1 MDKQNLLSVV
11 VADDEQELLGAVCQL
26 IDWEGIGFKLVG
38 RASNGLDALQL
49 VEELQPDFLLTDI
62 HMPFISGTALAAQV
76 KAVQPLIQVAFLSG
90 YDEFEYAQQGI
101 ASEVIAYL
109 LKPISMA
116 QLTQELIE
124 IHRKIEKKQAD
135 FSAARQ
141 DASNYQA
148 VAAAMLLDC
157 YFYAGREENLKALS
171 RMGLAPESI
180 RSVTVA
186 ALSCADA
193 DAQACQTALGAAEK
207 FLSRQYPC
215 RGFCSAGRIVLL
227 LTSENGFLQLHAA
240 IDELRRA
247 LKRLLDLDVSAGIS
261 KEHAPDADFHEAYK
275 EAMEALKTAET
286 ESGFCAA
293 DGQSGIDQLC
303 GRVLQIIDKEYMD
316 ETLTLQSVSER
327 LHVSASYLG
336 PNIKK
341 NAGDTFINLLIR
353 KRMASSA
360 GTFVFFAFAIYA
372 HPHSMR
378 YPARKKTLSAQPIHY
393 IPQPAFLTSGFF
405 EISRLFFLK
414 NRIPRLF
421 AGHSAF
427 LTVF

>member
-11 VADDEQELLGAVCQL
+11 VADDEQELLGAVFQL
-26 IDWEGIGFKLVG
+26 IDWAGIGFKLVG

-141 DASNYQA
+141 DSSNHQA

-157 YFYAGREENLKALS
+157 YFYTGRVENLKALS

-353 KRMASSA
+353 KRMAVALNLLQSSDSRIA
-360 GTFVFFAFAIYA
+360 EIARRCGYSDQSYFGYCFKKFYGVSPAK
-372 HPHSMR
+372 MR
-378 YPARKKTLSAQPIHY
+378 QEREQKGARA
-393 IPQPAFLTSGFF
+393 
-405 EISRLFFLK
+405 
-414 NRIPRLF
+414 
-421 AGHSAF
+421 
-427 LTVF
+427 

>member
-141 DASNYQA
+141 DASNHQA

-240 IDELRRA
+240 IDKLRRA

-286 ESGFCAA
+286 ESGFCVA

-316 ETLTLQSVSER
+316 ETLTLQSVSDR

-353 KRMASSA
+353 KRMAVALNLLQSSDSRIA
-360 GTFVFFAFAIYA
+360 EIARRCGYSDQSYFGYCFKKFYGVSPAK
-372 HPHSMR
+372 MR
-378 YPARKKTLSAQPIHY
+378 QEREQKGARA
-393 IPQPAFLTSGFF
+393 
-405 EISRLFFLK
+405 
-414 NRIPRLF
+414 
-421 AGHSAF
+421 
-427 LTVF
+427 

>member
-26 IDWEGIGFKLVG
+26 IDWAGIGFRLVG

-157 YFYAGREENLKALS
+157 YFYTGRVENLKALS

-353 KRMASSA
+353 KRMAVALNLLQSSDSRIA
-360 GTFVFFAFAIYA
+360 EIARRCGYSDQSYFGYCFKKFYGVSPAK
-372 HPHSMR
+372 MR
-378 YPARKKTLSAQPIHY
+378 QEREQKGARA
-393 IPQPAFLTSGFF
+393 
-405 EISRLFFLK
+405 
-414 NRIPRLF
+414 
-421 AGHSAF
+421 
-427 LTVF
+427 

>member
-26 IDWEGIGFKLVG
+26 IDWAGIGFKLVG

-157 YFYAGREENLKALS
+157 YFYTGRVENLKALS

-247 LKRLLDLDVSAGIS
+247 LHRTLQLTVSAGIS

-275 EAMEALKTAET
+275 EAMEALRIAEG
-286 ESGFCAA
+286 ESGFCASDA
-293 DGQSGIDQLC
+293 MGSMDQLC

-316 ETLTLQSVSER
+316 EALTLQSVSDR

-341 NAGDTFINLLIR
+341 SAGDTFINLLIR
-353 KRMASSA
+353 KRMAVALNLLENSDSRIA
-360 GTFVFFAFAIYA
+360 EIARRCGYPDQSYFGYCFKKFYGVSPAK
-372 HPHSMR
+372 MR
-378 YPARKKTLSAQPIHY
+378 QEREQKGARA
-393 IPQPAFLTSGFF
+393 
-405 EISRLFFLK
+405 
-414 NRIPRLF
+414 
-421 AGHSAF
+421 
-427 LTVF
+427 

>member
-26 IDWEGIGFKLVG
+26 IDWAGIGFKLVG

-90 YDEFEYAQQGI
+90 YDEFESAQQGI

-141 DASNYQA
+141 GASNYQA

-316 ETLTLQSVSER
+316 ETLTLQSVSDR

-353 KRMASSA
+353 KRMAVALNLLQSSDSRIA
-360 GTFVFFAFAIYA
+360 EIARRCGYSDQSYFGYCFKKFYGVSPAK
-372 HPHSMR
+372 MR
-378 YPARKKTLSAQPIHY
+378 QEREQKGARA
-393 IPQPAFLTSGFF
+393 
-405 EISRLFFLK
+405 
-414 NRIPRLF
+414 
-421 AGHSAF
+421 
-427 LTVF
+427 

>member
-1 MDKQNLLSVV
+1 MNKQNLLSVV

-26 IDWEGIGFKLVG
+26 IDWEGIGFRLVG

-141 DASNYQA
+141 DASNHQA

-157 YFYAGREENLKALS
+157 YFYTGRVENLKALS

-353 KRMASSA
+353 KRMAVALNLLQSSDSRIA
-360 GTFVFFAFAIYA
+360 EIARRCGYSDQSYFGYCFKKFYGVSPAK
-372 HPHSMR
+372 MR
-378 YPARKKTLSAQPIHY
+378 QEREQKGARA
-393 IPQPAFLTSGFF
+393 
-405 EISRLFFLK
+405 
-414 NRIPRLF
+414 
-421 AGHSAF
+421 
-427 LTVF
+427 

>member
-1 MDKQNLLSVV
+1 MNKLNLLSVV

-26 IDWEGIGFKLVG
+26 IDWEGIGFRLVG

-157 YFYAGREENLKALS
+157 YFYTGRVENLKALS

-316 ETLTLQSVSER
+316 ETLTLQSVSDR

-353 KRMASSA
+353 KRMAVALNLLQSSDSRIA
-360 GTFVFFAFAIYA
+360 EIARRCGYSDQSYFGYCFKKFYGV
-372 HPHSMR
+372 S
-378 YPARKKTLSAQPIHY
+378 PAKLRQEREQKGAR
-393 IPQPAFLTSGFF
+393 A
-405 EISRLFFLK
+405 
-414 NRIPRLF
+414 
-421 AGHSAF
+421 
-427 LTVF
+427 

>member
-303 GRVLQIIDKEYMD
+303 GRVLQIIDKAYMD

-353 KRMASSA
+353 KRMAVALNLLQSSDSRIA
-360 GTFVFFAFAIYA
+360 EIARRCGYSDQSYFGYCFKKFYGVSPAK
-372 HPHSMR
+372 MR
-378 YPARKKTLSAQPIHY
+378 QEREQKGARA
-393 IPQPAFLTSGFF
+393 
-405 EISRLFFLK
+405 
-414 NRIPRLF
+414 
-421 AGHSAF
+421 
-427 LTVF
+427 

>member
-148 VAAAMLLDC
+148 VAAAMLLGC
-157 YFYAGREENLKALS
+157 YFYTGRVENLKALS

-316 ETLTLQSVSER
+316 ETLTLQSVSDR

-353 KRMASSA
+353 KRMAVALNLLQSSDSRIA
-360 GTFVFFAFAIYA
+360 EIARRCGYSDQSYFGYCFKKFYGVSPAK
-372 HPHSMR
+372 MR
-378 YPARKKTLSAQPIHY
+378 QEREQKGARA
-393 IPQPAFLTSGFF
+393 
-405 EISRLFFLK
+405 
-414 NRIPRLF
+414 
-421 AGHSAF
+421 
-427 LTVF
+427 

>member
-1 MDKQNLLSVV
+1 MDKQKLLSVV

-26 IDWEGIGFKLVG
+26 IDWAGIGFKLVG

-157 YFYAGREENLKALS
+157 YFYTGREENLKALS

-316 ETLTLQSVSER
+316 ETLTLQSVSDR

-353 KRMASSA
+353 KRMAVALNLLQSSDSRIA
-360 GTFVFFAFAIYA
+360 EIARRCGYSDQSYFGYCFKKFYGVSPAK
-372 HPHSMR
+372 MR
-378 YPARKKTLSAQPIHY
+378 QEREQKGARA
-393 IPQPAFLTSGFF
+393 
-405 EISRLFFLK
+405 
-414 NRIPRLF
+414 
-421 AGHSAF
+421 
-427 LTVF
+427 

>member
-1 MDKQNLLSVV
+1 MDKHNLLSVV

-26 IDWEGIGFKLVG
+26 IDWAGIGFKLVG

-193 DAQACQTALGAAEK
+193 DAQACQTALSAAEK

-316 ETLTLQSVSER
+316 ETLTLQSVSDR

-353 KRMASSA
+353 KRMAVALNLLQSSDSRIA
-360 GTFVFFAFAIYA
+360 EIARRCGYSDQSYFGYCFKKFYGVSPAK
-372 HPHSMR
+372 MR
-378 YPARKKTLSAQPIHY
+378 QEREQKGARA
-393 IPQPAFLTSGFF
+393 
-405 EISRLFFLK
+405 
-414 NRIPRLF
+414 
-421 AGHSAF
+421 
-427 LTVF
+427 

>member
-26 IDWEGIGFKLVG
+26 IDWAGIGFKLVG

-116 QLTQELIE
+116 QLTQGLIE

-316 ETLTLQSVSER
+316 ETLTLQSVSDR

-353 KRMASSA
+353 KRMAVALNLLQSSDSRIA
-360 GTFVFFAFAIYA
+360 EIARRCGYSDQSYFGYCFKKFYGVSPAK
-372 HPHSMR
+372 MR
-378 YPARKKTLSAQPIHY
+378 QEREQKGARA
-393 IPQPAFLTSGFF
+393 
-405 EISRLFFLK
+405 
-414 NRIPRLF
+414 
-421 AGHSAF
+421 
-427 LTVF
+427 

>member
-1 MDKQNLLSVV
+1 MNKQNLLSVV

-26 IDWEGIGFKLVG
+26 IDWEGIGFRLVG

-157 YFYAGREENLKALS
+157 YFYTGRVENLKALS

-316 ETLTLQSVSER
+316 ETLTLQSVSDR

-353 KRMASSA
+353 KRMAVALNLLQSSDSRIA
-360 GTFVFFAFAIYA
+360 EIARRCGYSDQSYFGYCFKKFYGVSPAK
-372 HPHSMR
+372 MR
-378 YPARKKTLSAQPIHY
+378 QEREQKGARA
-393 IPQPAFLTSGFF
+393 
-405 EISRLFFLK
+405 
-414 NRIPRLF
+414 
-421 AGHSAF
+421 
-427 LTVF
+427 

>member
-1 MDKQNLLSVV
+1 MNKQNLLSVV

-26 IDWEGIGFKLVG
+26 IDWEGIGFRLVG

-141 DASNYQA
+141 DVSNHQA

-157 YFYAGREENLKALS
+157 YFYTGRVENLKALS

-316 ETLTLQSVSER
+316 ETLTLQSVSDR

-353 KRMASSA
+353 KRMAVALNLLQSSDSRIA
-360 GTFVFFAFAIYA
+360 EIARRCGYSDQSYFGYCFKKFYGVSPAK
-372 HPHSMR
+372 MR
-378 YPARKKTLSAQPIHY
+378 QEREQKGARA
-393 IPQPAFLTSGFF
+393 
-405 EISRLFFLK
+405 
-414 NRIPRLF
+414 
-421 AGHSAF
+421 
-427 LTVF
+427 

>member
-38 RASNGLDALQL
+38 GASNGLDALQL

-157 YFYAGREENLKALS
+157 YFYTGRVENLKALS

-316 ETLTLQSVSER
+316 ETLTLQSVSDR

-353 KRMASSA
+353 KRMAVALNLLQSSDSRIA
-360 GTFVFFAFAIYA
+360 EIARRCGYSDQSYFGYCFKKFYGVSPAK
-372 HPHSMR
+372 MR
-378 YPARKKTLSAQPIHY
+378 QEREQKGARA
-393 IPQPAFLTSGFF
+393 
-405 EISRLFFLK
+405 
-414 NRIPRLF
+414 
-421 AGHSAF
+421 
-427 LTVF
+427 

>member
-1 MDKQNLLSVV
+1 MNKQNLLSVV

-26 IDWEGIGFKLVG
+26 IDWAGIGFRLVG

-141 DASNYQA
+141 DASNHQA

-157 YFYAGREENLKALS
+157 YFYTGREENLKALS

-316 ETLTLQSVSER
+316 ETLTLQSVSDR

-353 KRMASSA
+353 KRMAVALNLLQSSDSRIA
-360 GTFVFFAFAIYA
+360 EIARRCGYSDQSYFGYCFKKFYGVSPAK
-372 HPHSMR
+372 MR
-378 YPARKKTLSAQPIHY
+378 QEREQKGARA
-393 IPQPAFLTSGFF
+393 
-405 EISRLFFLK
+405 
-414 NRIPRLF
+414 
-421 AGHSAF
+421 
-427 LTVF
+427 

>member
-353 KRMASSA
+353 KRMAVALNLLQSSDSRIA
-360 GTFVFFAFAIYA
+360 EIARRCGYSDQSYFGYCFKKFYGVSPAKMRQEREQKGA
-372 HPHSMR
+372 H
-378 YPARKKTLSAQPIHY
+378 A
-393 IPQPAFLTSGFF
+393 
-405 EISRLFFLK
+405 
-414 NRIPRLF
+414 
-421 AGHSAF
+421 
-427 LTVF
+427 

>member
-26 IDWEGIGFKLVG
+26 IDWAGIGFKLVG

-316 ETLTLQSVSER
+316 ETLTLQSVSDR

-353 KRMASSA
+353 KRMAMALNLLQSSDSRIA
-360 GTFVFFAFAIYA
+360 EIARRCGYSDQSYFGYCFKKFYGVSPAK
-372 HPHSMR
+372 MR
-378 YPARKKTLSAQPIHY
+378 QEREQKGARA
-393 IPQPAFLTSGFF
+393 
-405 EISRLFFLK
+405 
-414 NRIPRLF
+414 
-421 AGHSAF
+421 
-427 LTVF
+427 

>member
-1 MDKQNLLSVV
+1 MNKQNLLSVV

-26 IDWEGIGFKLVG
+26 IDWAGIGFKLVG

-124 IHRKIEKKQAD
+124 IHRKSEKKQAD

-157 YFYAGREENLKALS
+157 YFYTGREENLKALS

-247 LKRLLDLDVSAGIS
+247 LKRLLDLNVSAGIS

-316 ETLTLQSVSER
+316 ETLTLQSVSDR

-353 KRMASSA
+353 KRMAVALNLLQSSDSRIA
-360 GTFVFFAFAIYA
+360 EIARRCGYSDQSYFGYCFKKFYGVSPAK
-372 HPHSMR
+372 MR
-378 YPARKKTLSAQPIHY
+378 QEREQKGARA
-393 IPQPAFLTSGFF
+393 
-405 EISRLFFLK
+405 
-414 NRIPRLF
+414 
-421 AGHSAF
+421 
-427 LTVF
+427 

>member
-135 FSAARQ
+135 VSAARQ
-141 DASNYQA
+141 DASNHQA

-157 YFYAGREENLKALS
+157 YFYTGRVENLKALS

-316 ETLTLQSVSER
+316 ETLTLQSVSDR

-353 KRMASSA
+353 KRMAVALNLLQSSDSRIA
-360 GTFVFFAFAIYA
+360 EIARRCGYSDQSYFGYCFKKFYGVSPAK
-372 HPHSMR
+372 MR
-378 YPARKKTLSAQPIHY
+378 QEREQKGARA
-393 IPQPAFLTSGFF
+393 
-405 EISRLFFLK
+405 
-414 NRIPRLF
+414 
-421 AGHSAF
+421 
-427 LTVF
+427 

>member
-26 IDWEGIGFKLVG
+26 IDWAGIGFKLVG
-38 RASNGLDALQL
+38 KASNGLDALQL

-157 YFYAGREENLKALS
+157 YFYTGRVENLKALS

-316 ETLTLQSVSER
+316 ETLTLQSVSDR

-353 KRMASSA
+353 KRMAVALNLLQSSDSRIA
-360 GTFVFFAFAIYA
+360 EIARRCGYSDQSYFGYCFKKFYGVSPAK
-372 HPHSMR
+372 MR
-378 YPARKKTLSAQPIHY
+378 QEREQKGARA
-393 IPQPAFLTSGFF
+393 
-405 EISRLFFLK
+405 
-414 NRIPRLF
+414 
-421 AGHSAF
+421 
-427 LTVF
+427 

>member
-26 IDWEGIGFKLVG
+26 IDWAGIGFKLVG

-124 IHRKIEKKQAD
+124 IHRKIEKKRAD

-141 DASNYQA
+141 GASNDQA
-148 VAAAMLLDC
+148 VVAAMLLDC

-316 ETLTLQSVSER
+316 ETLTLQSVSDR

-353 KRMASSA
+353 KRMAVALNLLQSSDSRIA
-360 GTFVFFAFAIYA
+360 EIARRCGYSDQSYFGYCFKKFYGVSPAK
-372 HPHSMR
+372 MR
-378 YPARKKTLSAQPIHY
+378 QEREQKGARA
-393 IPQPAFLTSGFF
+393 
-405 EISRLFFLK
+405 
-414 NRIPRLF
+414 
-421 AGHSAF
+421 
-427 LTVF
+427 

>member
-1 MDKQNLLSVV
+1 MNKQNLLSVV

-26 IDWEGIGFKLVG
+26 IDWAGIGFKLVG

-141 DASNYQA
+141 DVSNHQA

-157 YFYAGREENLKALS
+157 YFYAGRVENLKALS

-353 KRMASSA
+353 KRMAVALNLLQSSDSRIA
-360 GTFVFFAFAIYA
+360 EIARRCGYSDQSYFGYCFKKFYGVSPAK
-372 HPHSMR
+372 MR
-378 YPARKKTLSAQPIHY
+378 QEREQKGARA
-393 IPQPAFLTSGFF
+393 
-405 EISRLFFLK
+405 
-414 NRIPRLF
+414 
-421 AGHSAF
+421 
-427 LTVF
+427 

>member
-26 IDWEGIGFKLVG
+26 IDWAGIGFKLVG

-141 DASNYQA
+141 DASNHQA

-157 YFYAGREENLKALS
+157 YFYTGREENLKALS

-316 ETLTLQSVSER
+316 ETLTLQSVSDR
-327 LHVSASYLG
+327 LHVHASYLG

-353 KRMASSA
+353 KRMAVALNLLQSSDSRIA
-360 GTFVFFAFAIYA
+360 EIARRCGYSDQSYFGYCFKKFYGVSPAK
-372 HPHSMR
+372 MR
-378 YPARKKTLSAQPIHY
+378 QEREQKGARA
-393 IPQPAFLTSGFF
+393 
-405 EISRLFFLK
+405 
-414 NRIPRLF
+414 
-421 AGHSAF
+421 
-427 LTVF
+427 

>member
-1 MDKQNLLSVV
+1 MNKQNLLSVV

-157 YFYAGREENLKALS
+157 YFYTGRVENLKALS

-293 DGQSGIDQLC
+293 DGQSGIDPAVRQSAANHRQGIY
-303 GRVLQIIDKEYMD
+303 GRDADAPVGER
-316 ETLTLQSVSER
+316 R

-353 KRMASSA
+353 KRMAVALNLLQSSDSRIA
-360 GTFVFFAFAIYA
+360 EIARRCGYSDQSYFGYCFKKFYGVSPAK
-372 HPHSMR
+372 MR
-378 YPARKKTLSAQPIHY
+378 QEREQKGARA
-393 IPQPAFLTSGFF
+393 
-405 EISRLFFLK
+405 
-414 NRIPRLF
+414 
-421 AGHSAF
+421 
-427 LTVF
+427 

>member
-157 YFYAGREENLKALS
+157 YFYTGRVENLKALS

-316 ETLTLQSVSER
+316 ETLTLQSVSDR

-353 KRMASSA
+353 KRMAVALNLLQSSDSRIA
-360 GTFVFFAFAIYA
+360 EIARRCGYSDQSYFRYCFKKFYGVSPAK
-372 HPHSMR
+372 MR
-378 YPARKKTLSAQPIHY
+378 QEREQKGARA
-393 IPQPAFLTSGFF
+393 
-405 EISRLFFLK
+405 
-414 NRIPRLF
+414 
-421 AGHSAF
+421 
-427 LTVF
+427 

>member
-157 YFYAGREENLKALS
+157 YFYTGRVENLKALS

-316 ETLTLQSVSER
+316 ETLTLQSVSDR

-353 KRMASSA
+353 KRMAVALNLLQSSDSRIA
-360 GTFVFFAFAIYA
+360 EIARRCGYSDQSYFGYCFKKFYGVSPAK
-372 HPHSMR
+372 MR
-378 YPARKKTLSAQPIHY
+378 QEREQKGARA
-393 IPQPAFLTSGFF
+393 
-405 EISRLFFLK
+405 
-414 NRIPRLF
+414 
-421 AGHSAF
+421 
-427 LTVF
+427 

>member
-1 MDKQNLLSVV
+1 MNKQNLLSVV

-141 DASNYQA
+141 DASNHQA

-157 YFYAGREENLKALS
+157 YFYTGRVENLKALS

-316 ETLTLQSVSER
+316 ETLTLQSVSDR

-353 KRMASSA
+353 KRMAVALNLLQSSDSRIA
-360 GTFVFFAFAIYA
+360 EIARRCGYSDQSYFGYCFKKFYGVSPAK
-372 HPHSMR
+372 MR
-378 YPARKKTLSAQPIHY
+378 QEREQTGARA
-393 IPQPAFLTSGFF
+393 
-405 EISRLFFLK
+405 
-414 NRIPRLF
+414 
-421 AGHSAF
+421 
-427 LTVF
+427 

>member
-141 DASNYQA
+141 DASNHQA

-240 IDELRRA
+240 IDKLRRA

-316 ETLTLQSVSER
+316 ETLTLQSVSDR

-353 KRMASSA
+353 KRMAVALNLLQSSDSRIA
-360 GTFVFFAFAIYA
+360 EIARRCGYSDQSYFGYCFKKFYGVSPAK
-372 HPHSMR
+372 MR
-378 YPARKKTLSAQPIHY
+378 QEREQKGARA
-393 IPQPAFLTSGFF
+393 
-405 EISRLFFLK
+405 
-414 NRIPRLF
+414 
-421 AGHSAF
+421 
-427 LTVF
+427 

>member
-1 MDKQNLLSVV
+1 M

-26 IDWEGIGFKLVG
+26 IDWAGIGFRLVG

-157 YFYAGREENLKALS
+157 YFYTGRVENLKALS

-316 ETLTLQSVSER
+316 ETLTLQSVSDR

-353 KRMASSA
+353 KRMAVALNLLQSSDSRIA
-360 GTFVFFAFAIYA
+360 EIARRCGYSDQSYFGYCFKKFYGVSPAK
-372 HPHSMR
+372 MR
-378 YPARKKTLSAQPIHY
+378 QEREQKGARA
-393 IPQPAFLTSGFF
+393 
-405 EISRLFFLK
+405 
-414 NRIPRLF
+414 
-421 AGHSAF
+421 
-427 LTVF
+427 

>member
-26 IDWEGIGFKLVG
+26 IDWEGIGFRLVG

-141 DASNYQA
+141 DASNHQA

-316 ETLTLQSVSER
+316 ETLTLQSVSDR

-353 KRMASSA
+353 KRMAVALNLLQSSDSRIA
-360 GTFVFFAFAIYA
+360 EIARRCGYSDQSYFGYCFKKFYGVSPAK
-372 HPHSMR
+372 MR
-378 YPARKKTLSAQPIHY
+378 QEREQKGARA
-393 IPQPAFLTSGFF
+393 
-405 EISRLFFLK
+405 
-414 NRIPRLF
+414 
-421 AGHSAF
+421 
-427 LTVF
+427 

>member
-26 IDWEGIGFKLVG
+26 IDWEGIGFRLVG

-157 YFYAGREENLKALS
+157 YFYTGRVENLKALS

-316 ETLTLQSVSER
+316 ETLTLQSVSDR

-353 KRMASSA
+353 KRMAVALNLLQSSDSRIA
-360 GTFVFFAFAIYA
+360 EIARRGGYSDQSYFGYCFKKFYGVSPAK
-372 HPHSMR
+372 MR
-378 YPARKKTLSAQPIHY
+378 QEREQKGARA
-393 IPQPAFLTSGFF
+393 
-405 EISRLFFLK
+405 
-414 NRIPRLF
+414 
-421 AGHSAF
+421 
-427 LTVF
+427 

>member
-1 MDKQNLLSVV
+1 MNKQNLLSVV

-38 RASNGLDALQL
+38 KASNGLDALQL

-157 YFYAGREENLKALS
+157 YFYTGRVENLKALS

-353 KRMASSA
+353 KRMAVALNLLQSSDSRIA
-360 GTFVFFAFAIYA
+360 EIARRCGYSDQSYFGYCFKKFYGVSPAK
-372 HPHSMR
+372 MR
-378 YPARKKTLSAQPIHY
+378 QEREQKGARA
-393 IPQPAFLTSGFF
+393 
-405 EISRLFFLK
+405 
-414 NRIPRLF
+414 
-421 AGHSAF
+421 
-427 LTVF
+427 

>member
-157 YFYAGREENLKALS
+157 YFYTGRVENLKALS

-353 KRMASSA
+353 KRMAVALNLLQSSDSRIA
-360 GTFVFFAFAIYA
+360 EIARRCGYSDQSYFGYCFKKFYGVSPAK
-372 HPHSMR
+372 MR
-378 YPARKKTLSAQPIHY
+378 QEREQKGARA
-393 IPQPAFLTSGFF
+393 
-405 EISRLFFLK
+405 
-414 NRIPRLF
+414 
-421 AGHSAF
+421 
-427 LTVF
+427 

>member
-26 IDWEGIGFKLVG
+26 IDWAGIGFKLVG

-157 YFYAGREENLKALS
+157 YFYTGRVENLKALS

-186 ALSCADA
+186 ARSCADA

-353 KRMASSA
+353 KRMAVALNLLQSSDSRIA
-360 GTFVFFAFAIYA
+360 EIARRCGYSDQSYFGYCFKKFYGVSPAK
-372 HPHSMR
+372 MR
-378 YPARKKTLSAQPIHY
+378 QEREQKGARA
-393 IPQPAFLTSGFF
+393 
-405 EISRLFFLK
+405 
-414 NRIPRLF
+414 
-421 AGHSAF
+421 
-427 LTVF
+427 